1 MSYNF
6 IFLLIYFIILI
17 SIGYFSSKKV
27 SSLSDYYV
35 GGKKLG
41 YWIASLSARAT
52 GESGWLL
59 IGLTGMGAIIGLSA
73 FWVVIG
79 EVVGVWISWQFMAKK
94 FKKMTDDYGSITIT
108 DFLVSRFDSSTNVLR
123 IISATAL
130 SLFVVIYVSAQI
142 DITGK
147 TFESFLGLNYYTGIA
162 IGFGI
167 VIFYILSGGFV
178 AVAWSDF
185 FQGILMFIGLII
197 LPPVIILSLNNPLAL
212 FSGLKEIDPGLV
224 NIWGIG
230 GFSVISVAS
239 VLGFLSIGIGFMGSP
254 QVYVRFIAIKDTNEI
269 EKGKWVAIGYTLL
282 TDSSAVIIG
291 MLGRYMFTKN
301 GFNPELIL
309 GVGGEDVLSLIL
321 NQVMPNIIVG
331 IYIAVIL
338 SAVMSTVDSLLVVAS
353 SAVTRDFYQQVFYPE
368 VDQKDLVKISKKV
381 TFLLAVFAL
390 LVAIV
395 VSVYSPTRTI
405 FWFVIFGWSGI
416 AATFCPVIIMSLFW
430 DGLTEKGAIVSMVT
444 GFISVPIF
452 KFVFPNINYVGLY
465 FDKLDVMLPS
475 VLLAII
481 SGSLVSICFNK

>member
-108 DFLVSRFDSSTNVLR
+108 DFLVSRFNSSTNVLR

-147 TFESFLGLNYYTGIA
+147 TFESFLDLNYYTGIA

-167 VIFYILSGGFV
+167 VVFYILSGGFV

-197 LPPVIILSLNNPLAL
+197 LPPVIILSLNNPFAFL
-212 FSGLKEIDPGLV
+212 SGLKEIDPGLV

-230 GFSVISVAS
+230 GFNAISVAS

-321 NQVMPNIIVG
+321 NQVMPNVIVG

-481 SGSLVSICFNK
+481 LGSLVSICFNK

>member
-1 MSYNF
+1 
-6 IFLLIYFIILI
+6 
-17 SIGYFSSKKV
+17 
-27 SSLSDYYV
+27 
-35 GGKKLG
+35 
-41 YWIASLSARAT
+41 
-52 GESGWLL
+52 
-59 IGLTGMGAIIGLSA
+59 
-73 FWVVIG
+73 
-79 EVVGVWISWQFMAKK
+79 
-94 FKKMTDDYGSITIT
+94 
-108 DFLVSRFDSSTNVLR
+108 
-123 IISATAL
+123 
-130 SLFVVIYVSAQI
+130 
-142 DITGK
+142 
-147 TFESFLGLNYYTGIA
+147 
-162 IGFGI
+162 
-167 VIFYILSGGFV
+167 
-178 AVAWSDF
+178 
-185 FQGILMFIGLII
+185 
-197 LPPVIILSLNNPLAL
+197 
-212 FSGLKEIDPGLV
+212 
-224 NIWGIG
+224 
-230 GFSVISVAS
+230 
-239 VLGFLSIGIGFMGSP
+239 
-254 QVYVRFIAIKDTNEI
+254 
-269 EKGKWVAIGYTLL
+269 
-282 TDSSAVIIG
+282 
-291 MLGRYMFTKN
+291 MFTKN

-481 SGSLVSICFNK
+481 LGSLVSICFNK